1 MKRTIWDLIKLSLQK
16 SRHEKNSAWSHMSS
30 FAAFCASH
38 KVSRLKM
45 CALFPSSESFLFLYV
60 LPLWEVYACR
70 RQTGIDSLFLWQIS
84 LSINTLLHTPSFSL
98 IFRWL
103 SSISP
108 GAAASLRQ
116 QQHKL
121 IELWNMSS
129 DSRDG
134 HSTSSKLSDVSLKF
148 AHVSCLI
155 VLGTST
161 CRIVRFSQKDVEESG
176 GKIQFNFFFMLS
188 HTRYAA
194 ASILCREKHFFVI
207 TYCTTREC
215 WAAEPFLRAAYTYT
229 YSFSSSGEAQRE
241 KSESENWKQFMC
253 DSRDFIT
260 REGEKIASEK
270 VS

>member
-1 MKRTIWDLIKLSLQK
+1 MKRTIWDLINLSLQK

-45 CALFPSSESFLFLYV
+45 CALFPSSESFLFLYM

-134 HSTSSKLSDVSLKF
+134 HSTSSKLLDVSLKF
-148 AHVSCLI
+148 AHVSLCSAQAPATSSDSAKKMLKRAEEKSNLTFFICSLI
-155 VLGTST
+155 HGMWQHRSYV
-161 CRIVRFSQKDVEESG
+161 
-176 GKIQFNFFFMLS
+176 GKNI
-188 HTRYAA
+188 
-194 ASILCREKHFFVI
+194 FFVI

-215 WAAEPFLRAAYTYT
+215 WATEPFLRVAYTYT
-229 YSFSSSGEAQRE
+229 YSFSSSGGAQRE

>member
-1 MKRTIWDLIKLSLQK
+1 MKSYEQ
-16 SRHEKNSAWSHMSS
+16 

-45 CALFPSSESFLFLYV
+45 CALFPSSESFLFLYM

-108 GAAASLRQ
+108 GAAALLRQ

-134 HSTSSKLSDVSLKF
+134 HSTSSKLLDVSLKF

-161 CRIVRFSQKDVEESG
+161 CHIVRFSQKDVEESG

-194 ASILCREKHFFVI
+194 ASILCREKHFFCYYLLHNSRVLSYWTI
-207 TYCTTREC
+207 
-215 WAAEPFLRAAYTYT
+215 
-229 YSFSSSGEAQRE
+229 SSSSIYIHVLVQQQRWSPE
-241 KSESENWKQFMC
+241 REEWEWKLKTIHVWFKRFHYTRRRKNREWKSF
-253 DSRDFIT
+253 
-260 REGEKIASEK
+260 
-270 VS
+270 VV